1 MMYMYYR
8 YHTTMVST
16 IDSRSSSLVGYLVDL
31 VDVASQ
37 AAAGCA
43 AFTAAAFAANP
54 GCAACRVRWILDS
67 SFFLGGCWRAEPELL
82 Q

>member
-16 IDSRSSSLVGYLVDL
+16 SRSSSLVGYLVD
-31 VDVASQ
+31 VSSQ